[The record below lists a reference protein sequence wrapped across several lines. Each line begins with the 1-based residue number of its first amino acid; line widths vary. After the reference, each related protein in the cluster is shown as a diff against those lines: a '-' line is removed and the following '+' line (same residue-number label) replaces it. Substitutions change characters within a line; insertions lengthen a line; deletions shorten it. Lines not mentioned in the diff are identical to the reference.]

1 MILTIPRLASSSR
14 SCTPAARLRR
24 AGSCGP
30 GTGSSR
36 STRSTSARSLTPR
49 HRRRSGGR
57 RTRSVMGW
65 KVFFSPNANIFL
77 YKYKYFCTNANIFLY
92 KYKYFCTNT
101 NIFVCSGDGVLGE
114 DWRGRH
120 HRGHHGHH
128 RQEAGQGAR
137 PLRGG
142 PQGRARSAAIGHHIQ
157 YWPPIGPSQDT

>member
-14 SCTPAARLRR
+14 SCIPAARQRR
-24 AGSCGP
+24 AASCGP

-36 STRSTSARSLTPR
+36 STRSTSARSHTPR
-49 HRRRSGGR
+49 RRRRSGGR
-57 RTRSVMGW
+57 RTRWGDGQNI
-65 KVFFSPNANIFL
+65 FSTNTNIFL
-77 YKYKYFCTNANIFLY
+77 YKYKYFCTNANIF
-92 KYKYFCTNT
+92 
-101 NIFVCSGDGVLGE
+101 VCPGDGVLGE

>member
-1 MILTIPRLASSSR
+1 MILTIPRLESSSM

-24 AGSCGP
+24 AASCGP
-30 GTGSSR
+30 GTESSR

-49 HRRRSGGR
+49 RRRRSGGR

-65 KVFFSPNANIFL
+65 KVFFSPNANIFW
-77 YKYKYFCTNANIFLY
+77 YKYKYFCTNANI
-92 KYKYFCTNT
+92 
-101 NIFVCSGDGVLGE
+101 IVCSGDGVLGE